1 MVLFELAGSGKF
13 GSDRCAS
20 PRDGDKPSNVQT
32 ALAPTAAEGTE
43 DCGISVLGPGGPG
56 SDGKGTALAP
66 TDRCAPHGDK
76 PSNFQF
82 ALARLAP
89 TAAEGT
95 EDCGISVLGP
105 GSDGKGTALAPTATE
120 ETEDCSG
127 SDGKGLKVLDK
138 LSDGKGF
145 GKHELAMILGG
156 VHAAEEIFGFL
167 VGVPSSGSGRSLV
180 TGSAQPGKGL
190 CSCQRGKGKGVG
202 LPPTAGTS
210 LRIAFAA
217 AEDCQHG
224 GAPGGLLLKAVTAVT
239 YASH

>member
-32 ALAPTAAEGTE
+32 A
-43 DCGISVLGPGGPG
+43 
-56 SDGKGTALAP
+56 
-66 TDRCAPHGDK
+66 
-76 PSNFQF
+76 
-82 ALARLAP
+82 LAP

-156 VHAAEEIFGFL
+156 VHAAEEVFGFL